1 MQKIHKGVA
10 LLFAV
15 FFITLSVNAQDA
27 KKNVIK
33 ANLLS
38 PIVRTGSFFY
48 ERALNEEM
56 SLQMGFFYSGLS
68 FEETKYR
75 GFGITPEFRY
85 YLSDKPAPAGIFIAP
100 YARYQ
105 NLSLSS
111 GISTNDATYSGL
123 GGGLLIGAQT
133 MLKNTITMEAF
144 IGPSYF
150 SGKLKV
156 SDGDENSFETGIF
169 DGFKVRFGFTIG
181 LAL

>member
-1 MQKIHKGVA
+1 MQKSYKVLA

-15 FFITLSVNAQDA
+15 LFITFSVNAQDT

-33 ANLLS
+33 ASLLS

-48 ERALNEEM
+48 ERALNEDM
-56 SLQMGFFYSGLS
+56 SFQMGFFYSGIS
-68 FEETKYR
+68 FEDTRYR

-111 GISTNDATYSGL
+111 GLSTADATYSGL
-123 GGGLLIGAQT
+123 GGGLLIGAQRI
-133 MLKNTITMEAF
+133 LKNTITMEAF

-150 SGKLKV
+150 NGKVKV
-156 SDGDENSFETGIF
+156 SDGGENTFETGIF
-169 DGFKVRFGFTIG
+169 DGFKARFGFTLG